1 MPPKFSAMMSR
12 QASSDEIDVLCFRR
26 SPESFCIYM
35 YSAHF
40 SQKGGSDIPKFIVTD
55 GGISTTGPQ
64 EQLKACSTVSGLL
77 QMHTKG
83 SELRRL
89 PAKTQANGISKISL
103 VESYC

>member
-1 MPPKFSAMMSR
+1 
-12 QASSDEIDVLCFRR
+12 
-26 SPESFCIYM
+26 M

-40 SQKGGSDIPKFIVTD
+40 SQKGGSDITKFIVTD
-55 GGISTTGPQ
+55 GGISTTGAAY
-64 EQLKACSTVSGLL
+64 KACSTVNGLL